1 MATEISPT
9 PREMQAV
16 PSGRARVYPWYV
28 VAVLLLA
35 YIVSFID
42 RQSLTLMVQPL
53 KHDLRL
59 SDTQVSLLHGMAF
72 ALFYTFLGLPIGRL
86 VDSFNRRNIVIA
98 GITLWSLMT
107 ASCGLARGF
116 SGMFLSRMGVGFGEA
131 TLTPAAYSIIA
142 DYFPRRSRGR
152 ALAVYS
158 LGIPIGIAIA
168 MMLGGAT
175 IGYLSKG
182 EGVTFPLLGHLQGWR
197 LAFLFI
203 GLPGLLVPVLMCTVR
218 EPVRSERLAGPG
230 VTKAVPVRQVVAFVV
245 ERWQAL
251 LSMFLGFSL
260 VVLANYAILAWVPTL
275 FIRIHGWSIAQIG
288 FWFGL
293 VTGVFGTMGGY
304 AGGWLADSLAARGH
318 RDAPSRAVIY
328 GSLGALPFAVAAPL
342 VSSAT
347 VSLLLLALAT
357 FFLFF
362 QTGVAPGAVQG
373 IAPNQMRGQ
382 LSALQLF
389 VQNFVGL
396 GFGATSVALLTD
408 YVFRDEKML
417 GYSMSVVV
425 LIVLPLSALSLWLG
439 LARYRICADRAQEW
453 AGDVS

>member
-1 MATEISPT
+1 MATKIGPT
-9 PREMQAV
+9 PQGLHEIREQ
-16 PSGRARVYPWYV
+16 RVGVYSWYV

-35 YIVSFID
+35 YVVSFVD

-53 KHDLRL
+53 KHDLGL

-107 ASCGLARGF
+107 ASCGLARSFGA
-116 SGMFLSRMGVGFGEA
+116 MFLFRMGVGFGEA

-142 DYFPRRSRGR
+142 DYFPKRSRGR

-168 MMLGGAT
+168 MMVGGAT
-175 IGYLSKG
+175 IGYLSRVG
-182 EGVTFPLLGHLQGWR
+182 GVNVPLLGHLQGWR

-218 EPVRSERLAGPG
+218 EPVRRERLAVTG
-230 VTKAVPVRQVVAFVV
+230 VTKAVPVRKVVAFVA

-260 VVLANYAILAWVPTL
+260 VVLANYAVLAWAPTL

-293 VTGVFGTMGGY
+293 ITGVFGTMGGY

-318 RDAPSRAVIY
+318 RDAPIRAVIY
-328 GSLGALPFAVAAPL
+328 GSLGALPFAAVAPL

-347 VSLLLLALAT
+347 VSLLLFALAT

-417 GYSMSVVV
+417 GYSMSVVI
-425 LIVLPLSALSLWLG
+425 LIVLPLSALSLWFG
-439 LARYRICADRAQEW
+439 LARYRVCADRVQEW
-453 AGDVS
+453 AGN

>member
-1 MATEISPT
+1 MATKVSPAPQGLEEIP
-9 PREMQAV
+9 EQ
-16 PSGRARVYPWYV
+16 RADAYSWYV
-28 VAVLLLA
+28 VAVLLIA
-35 YIVSFID
+35 YIVSFVD

-53 KHDLRL
+53 KRDLGL

-86 VDSFNRRNIVIA
+86 VDFFNRRNIVIL
-98 GITLWSLMT
+98 GVTLWSLMT
-107 ASCGLARGF
+107 ASCGLARNFGT
-116 SGMFLSRMGVGFGEA
+116 MFLCRMGVGLGEA

-142 DYFPRRSRGR
+142 DYFPKQSRGR

-158 LGIPIGIAIA
+158 LGIPIGIAISL
-168 MMLGGAT
+168 MVGGAT
-175 IGYLSKG
+175 IGYLSRA
-182 EGVTFPLLGHLQGWR
+182 EGVDIPLLGHLQGWR

-203 GLPGLLVPVLMCTVR
+203 GLPGLLVPVLLFTVR
-218 EPVRSERLAGPG
+218 EPLRRECLAAPG
-230 VTKAVPVRQVVAFVV
+230 VRTAVPVRQVVAFVA

-251 LSMFLGFSL
+251 GSMFLGFSL
-260 VVLANYAILAWVPTL
+260 VVLANYAVLAWVPTL

-293 VTGVFGTMGGY
+293 INGVFGTMGGY
-304 AGGWLADSLAARGH
+304 AGGWLADSMAARGH
-318 RDAPSRAVIY
+318 ADAPLRTVMY
-328 GSLGALPFAVAAPL
+328 GSLGALPFAVLAPL
-342 VSSAT
+342 VSSAPG
-347 VSLLLLALAT
+347 SLLLFALAT

-417 GYSMSVVV
+417 GYSMSAVV
-425 LIVLPLSALSLWLG
+425 LIVLPLSALSLWFG
-439 LARYRICADRAQEW
+439 LARYRKCADGAREW
-453 AGDVS
+453 AGG